1 MKYIGLDV
9 HKDNTV
15 ACAIGAGGKTVMSME
30 VVTNAAGL
38 GELHERMN
46 GTEYMVMME
55 SSTYSYIAYRFFSKL
70 GVETHVAHARNL
82 KMITDTDKKTDRK
95 DAEWIGRCL
104 RLWKKGEIELS
115 MSYFPSEEEAELK
128 DMCRYREEITGK
140 LGDEVRRIRSHMHR
154 NCQELPPQFRD
165 LSAKRSREFITRSY
179 GNDYTLMRRMNGYAV
194 LLNESKLVSVEIE
207 RKGENDRQVE
217 LLESIPGIG
226 RQTAVQLM
234 SMIIDVS
241 RFKDPEKLCA
251 YFGMVPRVRDSGGK
265 ETHGK
270 MTKNGD
276 PMMRSIIERV
286 TLSHVRFC
294 DSTITAYFRRKS
306 KEIGIKKALMSAAR
320 KMLAVIHAVLVRGT
334 PFTA

>member
-15 ACAIGAGGKTVMSME
+15 ACAISAGGKAVMSAE
-30 VVTNAAGL
+30 VRTNAAGL
-38 GELHERMN
+38 QELHERMH
-46 GTEYMVMME
+46 GGEYMVMME
-55 SSTYSYIAYRFFSKL
+55 SSTYSYVVYRFFVKL
-70 GVETHVAHARNL
+70 GVETHVVHARSL
-82 KMITDTDKKTDRK
+82 KVITDTDKKTDRK

-104 RLWKKGEIELS
+104 RLWKNNEIELS
-115 MSYFPSEEEAELK
+115 MSYFPTEGEAELK
-128 DMCRYREEITGK
+128 DLCRYKEELSNK

-154 NCQELPPQFRD
+154 NCLELPPQFQDISTKKSRD
-165 LSAKRSREFITRSY
+165 FLTTRY
-179 GNDYTLMRRMNGYAV
+179 ENDYTLMRRLNGYSA
-194 LLNESKLVSVEIE
+194 LLEESNRVAAEIE
-207 RKGENDRQVE
+207 RRGESDLNVE

-241 RFKDPEKLCA
+241 RFQDAEKLCA

-265 ETHGK
+265 EHHGR
-270 MTKNGD
+270 MTRNGD
-276 PMMRSIIERV
+276 PMMRSIIERI

-306 KEIGIKKALMSAAR
+306 KELGHKKALMSAAR
-320 KMLAVIHAVLVRGT
+320 KMLAVIHAVLLRGT